1 MYFSNICLHM
11 TSKKSTRKLNY
22 IRKKHTYVRV
32 NDHDSRVPN
41 LEQNSTFLRK
51 PWTAKIFC
59 VKKIHSE
66 QFKNRVESFF

>member
-1 MYFSNICLHM
+1 MYFSNICLYM

-32 NDHDSRVPN
+32 NDHDSRVPS
-41 LEQNSTFLRK
+41 LEQDSSLRRK
-51 PWTAKIFC
+51 PWTADFLC
-59 VKKIHSE
+59 KKIHSE